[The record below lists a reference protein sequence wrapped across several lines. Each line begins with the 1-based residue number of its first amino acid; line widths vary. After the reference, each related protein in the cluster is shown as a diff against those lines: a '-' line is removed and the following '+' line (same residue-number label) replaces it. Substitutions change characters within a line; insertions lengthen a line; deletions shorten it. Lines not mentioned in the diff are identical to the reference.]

1 MSEDNGSVRYDA
13 WMRRNPGHPGRH
25 IRLGCMEDPDG
36 KSMTVSE
43 AAHKLGVSVVA
54 LSRVLNG
61 RAGISV
67 AMALKLEA
75 AGWATADVW
84 LNLQTYY
91 DLAQERN
98 RIGQWPP
105 PAAAGEE
112 SEDPAYAV
120 ETDTVAAL

>member
-61 RAGISV
+61 RGRYFGCDGFEVWKRRAG
-67 AMALKLEA
+67 
-75 AGWATADVW
+75 
-84 LNLQTYY
+84 LQ
-91 DLAQERN
+91 RMF
-98 RIGQWPP
+98 G
-105 PAAAGEE
+105 
-112 SEDPAYAV
+112 
-120 ETDTVAAL
+120 

>member
-1 MSEDNGSVRYDA
+1 MKTMAACVTMHGCDGIRDTPDAISGSDA
-13 WMRRNPGHPGRH
+13 WK
-25 IRLGCMEDPDG
+25 DPDG
-36 KSMTVSE
+36 KSMTVAE

-75 AGWATADVW
+75 AGWATADAW
-84 LNLQTYY
+84 LNLQTHY

-98 RIGQWPP
+98 RISQWPSSE
-105 PAAAGEE
+105 EE

-120 ETDTVAAL
+120 KPDAVAAL

>member
-25 IRLGCMEDPDG
+25 IRLGCMEDPDS

-67 AMALKLEA
+67 AM
-75 AGWATADVW
+75 GWKRRDG
-84 LNLQTYY
+84 LQ
-91 DLAQERN
+91 RMF
-98 RIGQWPP
+98 G
-105 PAAAGEE
+105 
-112 SEDPAYAV
+112 
-120 ETDTVAAL
+120 

>member
-1 MSEDNGSVRYDA
+1 MG
-13 WMRRNPGHPGRH
+13 
-25 IRLGCMEDPDG
+25 
-36 KSMTVSE
+36 
-43 AAHKLGVSVVA
+43 
-54 LSRVLNG
+54 SRVGHLTAPAAAVGASGRGMTSAG

-67 AMALKLEA
+67 AMALKLET

-105 PAAAGEE
+105 PNAAMEKSDSA
-112 SEDPAYAV
+112 AYAV
-120 ETDTVAAL
+120 ETDAAAAL